1 MLSQQPE
8 ILPRSGLNYGSGHT
22 GKEGRASVYFGERLE
37 TGEGSYG
44 LAPHPS
50 WHQGPGRQGLA
61 SAFAPCRS
69 KATSPPDPLGE
80 GTPGPLLPLGLRRCG
95 ATSTGA
101 ACVLV
106 LCLHGEAPPGGRGG
120 ALRREGEDRGGRS
133 WDSTPA
139 GSPSAQT
146 ATSSKNELP
155 IDLRED
161 ILLWLTWLGTLSW
174 IPESSD
180 RSGAGI

>member
-1 MLSQQPE
+1 MAAATLERKEGLLS
-8 ILPRSGLNYGSGHT
+8 ILGKGWRQGRLLRVGPAPLVAPGAWTPRSGQCFCP
-22 GKEGRASVYFGERLE
+22 V
-37 TGEGSYG
+37 
-44 LAPHPS
+44 PV
-50 WHQGPGRQGLA
+50 QGD
-61 SAFAPCRS
+61 
-69 KATSPPDPLGE
+69 KPPDPLGE
-80 GTPGPLLPLGLRRCG
+80 GTPGPLLPLGLRICG

-120 ALRREGEDRGGRS
+120 ALRREGEDRGGRRS

-174 IPESSD
+174 IPESPD
-180 RSGAGI
+180 RSGADI